1 MAVYQ
6 NIKMEMTEMIVLV
19 YQMVIAGKVNV
30 AAYLLITQVMIVL
43 IVMA

>member
-1 MAVYQ
+1 MSVANVVVITQ
-6 NIKMEMTEMIVLV
+6 VVLTVMV